1 MWIFNCRSNNLLDKK
16 FGLNTMSFHP
26 VLSVL
31 CISAIVFVVSYA
43 ISAVLNNIPFLK
55 KYIV

>member
-1 MWIFNCRSNNLLDKK
+1 MDKK